1 MDEDQIEHYAFNGY
15 YAFQDYAVS
24 KWMDH
29 VETVIMGKTAELLG
43 EAEVG
48 GEHQQ
53 AALHALQR
61 FHEVYGNDI
70 LSTGTQDQFSSLTAL
85 TTPREQCQAFIP
97 FGFYE
102 KLVAVWASITKHQSL
117 PSKDKDKPALP
128 GLVDILKR
136 TRDVLEDMFEKADD
150 EESERLESLYG
161 PRIYKCDHLRC
172 KYFYEGFEVRE
183 VRDNHLN
190 RHDRPFLCPIPG
202 CSMIPFGFSTGRD
215 QEKHVRNYHPDQSD
229 QPSGFRRLEREVP
242 ANGRFICDICS
253 RSFTRYA
260 NLEGHKNSHLGQ
272 RPYACTTCGKG
283 FARMNDRRRHE
294 RVHRR
299 R

>member
-1 MDEDQIEHYAFNGY
+1 
-15 YAFQDYAVS
+15 
-24 KWMDH
+24 MDH
-29 VETVIMGKTAELLG
+29 VETVVTGKTIGLLQDPL
-43 EAEVG
+43 VG
-48 GEHQQ
+48 REYQQ
-53 AALHALQR
+53 NASQALQR
-61 FHEVYGNDI
+61 FHEVYGNEI
-70 LSTGTQDQFSSLTAL
+70 NAAGIQDQFSSLTNL
-85 TTPREQCQAFIP
+85 VTPREQCQAFTNYD
-97 FGFYE
+97 FHE
-102 KLVAVWASITKHQSL
+102 QLVAVWASITKHQSL
-117 PSKDKDKPALP
+117 PSKEKDKPSLP
-128 GLVDILKR
+128 GLVDALKR
-136 TRDVLEDMFEKADD
+136 TRKVLENMFEKSDID
-150 EESERLESLYG
+150 EESERLERLYG
-161 PRIYKCDHLRC
+161 TRIYKCDHLRC

-190 RHDRPFLCPIPG
+190 RHDRPFLCPVPG

-242 ANGRFICDICS
+242 ANGRFTCELCS
-253 RSFTRYA
+253 KSFTRYA

-272 RPYACTTCGKG
+272 RPYACTTCGRG